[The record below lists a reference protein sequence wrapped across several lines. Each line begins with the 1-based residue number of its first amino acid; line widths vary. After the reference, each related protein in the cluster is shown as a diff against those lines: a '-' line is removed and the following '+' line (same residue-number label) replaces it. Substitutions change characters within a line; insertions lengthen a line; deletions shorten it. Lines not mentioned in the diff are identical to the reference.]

1 MAQFIVTRKNSDGSF
16 DDVGMNNRYLT
27 SHYKTLNGLLRYGI
41 SEQWKTAGFRVQDMN
56 DRVIHQSQGSNE

>member
-27 SHYKTLNGLLRYGI
+27 SNYKTLAGLIRYGV
-41 SEQWKTAGFRVQDMN
+41 SEQCKTAGFRVQDIN
-56 DRVIHQSQGSNE
+56 DHVLYLSLGSK